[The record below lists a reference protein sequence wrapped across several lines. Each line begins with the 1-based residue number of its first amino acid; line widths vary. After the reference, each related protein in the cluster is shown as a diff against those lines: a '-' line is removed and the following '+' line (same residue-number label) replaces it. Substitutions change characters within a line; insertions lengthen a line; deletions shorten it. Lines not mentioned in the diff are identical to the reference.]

1 MLFRTERT
9 EIHITGAAVF
19 WLFAIIYIMIEAVQ
33 FNQGYDTFFWRHKTV
48 EEKEIQKIKIAEMR
62 DGCINLDS
70 EDEE

>member
-33 FNQGYDTFFWRHKTV
+33 FNQGYDTFFWQHK
-48 EEKEIQKIKIAEMR
+48 KNKYNK
-62 DGCINLDS
+62 LK
-70 EDEE
+70 